1 MVREFFHFV
10 PKLKLAFLDNKWI
23 LIAVGL
29 LILGMIIGALI
40 VVGIC
45 AIRKRNKVC
54 MSIHHA

>member
-1 MVREFFHFV
+1 M
-10 PKLKLAFLDNKWI
+10 AILDNKWI

-29 LILGMIIGALI
+29 LLLGMIIGALI
-40 VVGIC
+40 VVAIC